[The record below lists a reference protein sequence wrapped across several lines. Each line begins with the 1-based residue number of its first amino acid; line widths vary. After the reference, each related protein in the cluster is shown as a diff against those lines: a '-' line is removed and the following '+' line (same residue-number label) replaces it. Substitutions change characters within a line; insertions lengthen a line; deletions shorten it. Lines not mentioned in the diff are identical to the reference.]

1 VDGIIAIHNCSDN
14 GEGDGG
20 EEAGIVANDDSNNT
34 LSSFPNPTNGLSQA
48 IFVTGQTERA
58 TLEVYDMNGRLVE
71 GLFSGM
77 AEAGV
82 EYRIDFDGLA
92 LPNGVYMYR
101 LTTDSE
107 TIVEKFMI
115 AK

>member
-1 VDGIIAIHNCSDN
+1 
-14 GEGDGG
+14 
-20 EEAGIVANDDSNNT
+20 
-34 LSSFPNPTNGLSQA
+34 
-48 IFVTGQTERA
+48 VTGQTERA

-77 AEAGV
+77 AEGGV
-82 EYRIDFDGLA
+82 EYRVDFNGLD

-101 LTTDSE
+101 LTTEKE

-115 AK
+115 AR